1 MAITDVYLP
10 TDPILLSKNQIQVI
24 VVSDL
29 GSGSYP
35 NLQMALRVETWTD
48 AYEFVQPHSD
58 AGGVIFDITDIVGRL
73 MSKGNCL
80 DTDLSDSVAVIGAD
94 PIRSLSV
101 FTLFAY
107 EIYGDPPAPAG
118 IPGYLGQI
126 YVINGGINWVAKK
139 YSSFSS
145 LIGAIGTRKFL
156 SWYPTVKRVNPDQPE
171 YLCWLAE
178 YDSAYI
184 DTLTDLYTGAHL
196 NVKIYEHEL
205 PSTSLPLLEVTK
217 HAADFGY
224 PVIVRYPVGWTQLG
238 LQAELDAE
246 SITRPARRYEVC
258 VMRGTTQLSEKRVF
272 LLDPYQHIDTVYLYF
287 QNSIG
292 GSDTVRFTGEVSET
306 LESDKKFYTGF
317 RMENDPMDPFG
328 ILVNAVNP
336 VVESFKANTG
346 WITKKEYDW
355 LKELMYAELVGDVT
369 SGKYIPVKI
378 TSKKMEFNRNTDL
391 YRLIIEYR
399 YAFDDV
405 VYTPAV

>member
-10 TDPILLSKNQIQVI
+10 TDPILLSKNQIQVA

-35 NLQMALRVETWTD
+35 NLQMALRIETLTD
-48 AYEFVQPHSD
+48 AYDFVQPHSD
-58 AGGVIFDITDIVGRL
+58 AGGIVFDITDIIGRL
-73 MSKGNCL
+73 MSKGHCL
-80 DTDLSDSVAVIGAD
+80 DT
-94 PIRSLSV
+94 SLSNTAAILGSDPANSM
-101 FTLFAY
+101 FAFYLSAY
-107 EIYGDPPAPAG
+107 EIYGDPPVPVG
-118 IPGYLGQI
+118 SPYPIGGL

-178 YDSAYI
+178 YDASYI
-184 DTLTDLYTGAHL
+184 DILTDLYTGAHL
-196 NVKIYEHEL
+196 NVKIYEYEL
-205 PSTSLPLLEVTK
+205 PSTSLPILEVNK
-217 HAADFGY
+217 HAVDFGY
-224 PVIVRYPVGWTQLG
+224 PVIVRYPVGWNQLG
-238 LQAELDAE
+238 LQADLDAA
-246 SITRPARRYEVC
+246 SITRKPRRYEVR

-292 GSDTVRFTGEVSET
+292 GSDTVRFTGEVSES
-306 LESDKKFYTGF
+306 LEGDKKFYTGF
-317 RMENDPMDPFG
+317 RMESNLDPLG
-328 ILVNAVNP
+328 ILVNAVTP
-336 VVESFKANTG
+336 VVDSFKVNSG

-355 LKELMYAELVGDVT
+355 MKELMYAELIADVT
-369 SGKYIPVKI
+369 SGKFIPVKI
-378 TSKKMEFNRNTDL
+378 ISKKMEINRNTDL